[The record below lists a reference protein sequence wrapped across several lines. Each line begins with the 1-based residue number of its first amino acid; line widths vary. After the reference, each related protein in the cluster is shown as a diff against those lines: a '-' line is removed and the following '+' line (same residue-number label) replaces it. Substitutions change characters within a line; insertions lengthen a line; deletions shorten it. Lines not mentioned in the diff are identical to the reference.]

1 MEELEEA
8 ERIRQRNI
16 ENAKIVK
23 QQAEERNERFRK
35 VREEEIISEE
45 SELNQKVIREQR
57 ITDRAVKLIN
67 QYEKVH

>member
-1 MEELEEA
+1 MEEA